1 MSLRS
6 LSHRRSRVAG
16 PGDADD
22 ATIELPLDALCA
34 WRAEHDWART
44 DLVALAR
51 SALEAVAGRVGAPA
65 VQEALEACDAA
76 VLGQLGLAASPR

>member
-1 MSLRS
+1 MAIRQPDQRASVGLNS
-6 LSHRRSRVAG
+6 RRGRLEIQVDG
-16 PGDADD
+16 RGKHQ
-22 ATIELPLDALCA
+22 
-34 WRAEHDWART
+34 HDWART